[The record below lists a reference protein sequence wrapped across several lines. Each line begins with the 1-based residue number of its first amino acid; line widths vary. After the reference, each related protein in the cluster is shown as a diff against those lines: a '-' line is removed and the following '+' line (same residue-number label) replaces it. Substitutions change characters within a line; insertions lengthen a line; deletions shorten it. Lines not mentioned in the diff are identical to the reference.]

1 MGGLVVLYSFL
12 LVYCGCCFVFR
23 LLVLGL
29 GLLVWV
35 LPLVVLL
42 TEVWVSCGWGGV
54 AFAICLV
61 GSVVLA

>member
-35 LPLVVLL
+35 SPLVVLL
-42 TEVWVSCGWGGV
+42 TEGLG
-54 AFAICLV
+54 
-61 GSVVLA
+61 